1 MVGATFAITLSETS
15 SKANLTILVVE
26 ATAPSSKDSTDSN
39 FDSRSTALSFGSKE
53 ILSES
58 SIWLDVCKNAE
69 AIRSINVS
77 DKGRLGTTT
86 ISSEEQHVEALGFV
100 IENKDLGL
108 ALQNRLTASTKIHLL
123 VSAKILGVSSR
134 ANGINLKI
142 GSGESTWTVAS
153 TLLVLADGG
162 RSPVCKE
169 LGISTINHAYNQ
181 HAIVSNVA
189 FEKAHEGVAFERFTD
204 TGPLAVL
211 PLRKFETENRC
222 SIVWSV
228 NPDESDEILDSDETA
243 LRKRLQ
249 NSFGYR
255 LGEITRIGR
264 LGCFPL
270 SQSLA
275 REQIRPGLVL
285 LGNVAHTLHPVAG
298 QGMNL
303 ALRDM
308 QSLIRSIEKGFIDGI
323 DCGDMRVLQRYMDR
337 QSDDQYQVITFTD
350 KLVSLF
356 SSNAPS
362 EVMVRKFGLLSLE
375 FFPYLKKTFARK
387 AMGLD

>member
-15 SKANLTILVVE
+15 SKSDLTILVVE
-26 ATAPSSKDSTDSN
+26 ATSPLAKDSTECN

-58 SIWLDVCKNAE
+58 SIWLDVSKNAE

-86 ISSEEQHVEALGFV
+86 ISSEEQQVEALGFV

-108 ALQNRLTASTKIHLL
+108 TLQNRLTASNSIHFL
-123 VSAKILGVSSR
+123 VSATILGVSSR
-134 ANGINLKI
+134 ANGMNLRV
-142 GSGESTWTVAS
+142 GSGESTWTVVS

-162 RSPVCKE
+162 RSPVCRE
-169 LGISTINHAYNQ
+169 LGISTNNYAYNQ
-181 HAIVSNVA
+181 HAIVANVA

-228 NPDESDEILDSDETA
+228 NPDESDEILNSDETA

-308 QSLIRSIEKGFIDGI
+308 QSLIMSIETGFSDGI

-337 QSDDQYQVITFTD
+337 QSDDQYRVITFTD

-356 SSNAPS
+356 SSNVPS
-362 EVMVRKFGLLSLE
+362 EVLVRKFGLLSLE
-375 FFPYLKKTFARK
+375 LFPYLRKTLAKK
-387 AMGLD
+387 AMGL